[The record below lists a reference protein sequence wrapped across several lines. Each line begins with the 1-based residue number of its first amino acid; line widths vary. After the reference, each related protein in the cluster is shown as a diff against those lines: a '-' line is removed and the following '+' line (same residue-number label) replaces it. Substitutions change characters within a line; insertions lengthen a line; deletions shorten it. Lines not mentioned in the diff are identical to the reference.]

1 MRTKDL
7 EHSQEK
13 VTHSD
18 ISPGQTQF
26 SSVRS
31 SPQSGSS
38 HEAREADRSDCL
50 GSVCWGLAN
59 RGEVGEGQQDQFV
72 FPQSG

>member
-31 SPQSGSS
+31 SPQSGPPMRP
-38 HEAREADRSDCL
+38 ERQTDLIAW
-50 GSVCWGLAN
+50 GSVC
-59 RGEVGEGQQDQFV
+59 
-72 FPQSG
+72 